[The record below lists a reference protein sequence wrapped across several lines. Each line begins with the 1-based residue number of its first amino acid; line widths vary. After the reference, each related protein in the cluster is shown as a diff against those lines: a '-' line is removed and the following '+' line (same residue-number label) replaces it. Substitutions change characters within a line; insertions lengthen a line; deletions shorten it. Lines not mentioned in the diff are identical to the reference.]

1 MTSSIFENI
10 YNQFNPPKMLGDYII
25 KKTIGKGT
33 FSKVKL
39 GIHKETKQ
47 KVAIKILEKS
57 AIVEK
62 DDLERII
69 REMRILNQINHINVI
84 KVYEIYESEDNFLII
99 MEYCEGGE
107 LFNYIVNNQKLTEEE
122 TAFFFYQIINGVE
135 YLHSKN
141 IVHRDLK
148 PENLLLSEGNILKII
163 DFGLSNFYDGNY
175 LSTPCGSPCY
185 ASPEMVSG
193 NKYNGFNID
202 VWAIGIILFA
212 MLCGYLPFE
221 DDDNDVLFQK
231 ILECKLHYP
240 SHLSPVAKDI
250 MRKILVTNPDKRIK
264 IPQIKKHKFYLMGKK
279 LYNEKNN
286 INDEDDVEDIENIN
300 DNVDTEEEEKKNNNK
315 NKKQIIVKTDYDDE
329 IDIKINIKKN
339 EKFKIKHN
347 KNEEIK
353 KNNVTANEI
362 TPLQT
367 APNINNNN
375 KSINNEI
382 EESNNNN
389 NSKNKDYFPVNTVNN
404 TEASTSNQKNKLF
417 NDYFKNDNMISKKNK
432 KIEHINITDKKYNN
446 NNNINNNNS
455 KQKRNLN
462 TKLMNYNKNIIAN
475 NTQHTSPNT
484 VQNTKDRSQFGQ
496 SNLLTEL
503 ENNNEPLFNKRG
515 FVPKFN
521 KRNNYTNMTNR
532 KFISGINNNN
542 FNFYKYTLENLDKH
556 KRSTTKP
563 NFKHQIKLNNYN
575 NGNNGKILINNAIIN
590 VNMYDVKDKKNNLE
604 IANKNF
610 PVVNMT
616 KRRKLPF
623 IKEKKPI
630 VISNRNQLKTEN
642 NYITERNTP
651 NAKIKLRINDVN
663 KIKFNYL
670 KFNKNNNLNLLTAGN
685 NNANLKNKYFK

>member
-10 YNQFNPPKMLGDYII
+10 YNQFNPPKTLGDYII

-69 REMRILNQINHINVI
+69 REMTILNQIDHINVI
-84 KVYEIYESEDNFLII
+84 KVYDIYESEDNYLII

-107 LFNYIVNNQKLTEEE
+107 LFNYIVKNQKLSEEE

-148 PENLLLSEGNILKII
+148 PENLLLCEGNILKII
-163 DFGLSNFYDGNY
+163 DFGLSNFYNGNY

-202 VWAIGIILFA
+202 IWAIGIILFA

-240 SHLSPVAKDI
+240 SHLSPLAKDI
-250 MRKILVTNPDKRIK
+250 MKKILVTNPEKRIK

-279 LYNEKNN
+279 LYNKKFN
-286 INDEDDVEDIENIN
+286 INEEVDDVEDSN
-300 DNVDTEEEEKKNNNK
+300 DFEEEKINNNK
-315 NKKQIIVKTDYDDE
+315 SHYNRLNTEYDDE

-339 EKFKIKHN
+339 DKIK
-347 KNEEIK
+347 I
-353 KNNVTANEI
+353 KNNKTHENEDHKKSINSNEI

-367 APNINNNN
+367 TPNLNDNNKENNINNNN
-375 KSINNEI
+375 LND
-382 EESNNNN
+382 ESNNNN
-389 NSKNKDYFPVNTVNN
+389 LNNKDYKPINTSNN
-404 TEASTSNQKNKLF
+404 IESTSNNQKNKLF
-417 NDYFKNDNMISKKNK
+417 NDYFKNGNMISKKNK
-432 KIEHINITDKKYNN
+432 KIEHINIIDRK
-446 NNNINNNNS
+446 INEGNGNS
-455 KQKRNLN
+455 KKKRNIN
-462 TKLMNYNKNIIAN
+462 TKLMNYNKNIISN
-475 NTQHTSPNT
+475 TTQHTSPNT
-484 VQNTKDRSQFGQ
+484 VQNIKDRSQIGS
-496 SNLLTEL
+496 SNLMTEL
-503 ENNNEPLFNKRG
+503 ENTEPTFNRRG

-521 KRNNYTNMTNR
+521 KRNNLTNMTNR
-532 KFISGINNNN
+532 KFINGINNNN

-556 KRSTTKP
+556 KRTTTKP
-563 NFKHQIKLNNYN
+563 NFKHQIKLNNYKN
-575 NGNNGKILINNAIIN
+575 NKILINNAIIN

-604 IANKNF
+604 IPNKNF
-610 PVVNMT
+610 PIVNST
-616 KRRKLPF
+616 KRGRKLPS
-623 IKEKKPI
+623 IVKEKP
-630 VISNRNQLKTEN
+630 VTISNRPPLKTEN
-642 NYITERNTP
+642 NYITDRNTP
-651 NAKIKLRINDVN
+651 NNKIKLRISDMN

-670 KFNKNNNLNLLTAGN
+670 KFNKNNNYNLYTVGN
-685 NNANLKNKYFK
+685 NNGINKNKYFK

>member
-10 YNQFNPPKMLGDYII
+10 YNQFNPPKTLGDYII

-69 REMRILNQINHINVI
+69 REMTILNQIDHINVI
-84 KVYEIYESEDNFLII
+84 KVYDIYESEDNYLII

-107 LFNYIVNNQKLTEEE
+107 LFNYIVKNQKLSEEE

-148 PENLLLSEGNILKII
+148 PENLLLCEGNILKII
-163 DFGLSNFYDGNY
+163 DFGLSNFYNGNY

-202 VWAIGIILFA
+202 IWAIGIILFA

-221 DDDNDVLFQK
+221 DDDNDILFQK

-240 SHLSPVAKDI
+240 SHLSPLAKDI
-250 MRKILVTNPDKRIK
+250 MKKILVTNPEKRIK

-279 LYNEKNN
+279 LYNKKFN
-286 INDEDDVEDIENIN
+286 INEEVDDVEDSN
-300 DNVDTEEEEKKNNNK
+300 DFEEEKINNNK
-315 NKKQIIVKTDYDDE
+315 SHYNRLNTEYDDE

-339 EKFKIKHN
+339 DKIKIKNN
-347 KNEEIK
+347 KNHENEEHK
-353 KNNVTANEI
+353 KTINSNEI

-367 APNINNNN
+367 APNLNDNNKENNINNNN
-375 KSINNEI
+375 INEDSHNNNSNNKDYKSINT
-382 EESNNNN
+382 SNNI
-389 NSKNKDYFPVNTVNN
+389 
-404 TEASTSNQKNKLF
+404 ESTSNNQKNKLF
-417 NDYFKNDNMISKKNK
+417 NDYFKNGNMISKKNK
-432 KIEHINITDKKYNN
+432 KIEHINIIDRK
-446 NNNINNNNS
+446 INEGNGNS
-455 KQKRNLN
+455 KKKRNIN
-462 TKLMNYNKNIIAN
+462 TKLMNYNKNIISN
-475 NTQHTSPNT
+475 TTQHTSPNT
-484 VQNTKDRSQFGQ
+484 VQNIKDRSQIGS
-496 SNLLTEL
+496 SNLMTEL
-503 ENNNEPLFNKRG
+503 ENTEPTFNRRG

-521 KRNNYTNMTNR
+521 KRNNLTNMTNR
-532 KFISGINNNN
+532 KFINGINNNN

-556 KRSTTKP
+556 KRTTTKP
-563 NFKHQIKLNNYN
+563 NFKHQIKLNNYKN
-575 NGNNGKILINNAIIN
+575 NKILINNAIIN

-604 IANKNF
+604 IPNKNF
-610 PVVNMT
+610 PIVNST
-616 KRRKLPF
+616 KRGRKLPS
-623 IKEKKPI
+623 IVKEKP
-630 VISNRNQLKTEN
+630 VTISNRPQLKTEN
-642 NYITERNTP
+642 NYITDRYTP
-651 NAKIKLRINDVN
+651 NNKIKLRISDMN

-670 KFNKNNNLNLLTAGN
+670 KFNKNNNYNLYTVGN
-685 NNANLKNKYFK
+685 NNGINKNKYFK

>member
-10 YNQFNPPKMLGDYII
+10 YNQFNPPKTLGDYII

-69 REMRILNQINHINVI
+69 REMTILNQIDHINVI
-84 KVYEIYESEDNFLII
+84 KVYDIYESEDNYLII

-107 LFNYIVNNQKLTEEE
+107 LFNYIVKNQKLSEEE

-148 PENLLLSEGNILKII
+148 PENLLLCEGNILKII
-163 DFGLSNFYDGNY
+163 DFGLSNFYNGNY

-202 VWAIGIILFA
+202 IWAIGIILFA

-221 DDDNDVLFQK
+221 DDDNDILFQK

-240 SHLSPVAKDI
+240 SHLSPLAKDI
-250 MRKILVTNPDKRIK
+250 MKKILVTNPEKRIK

-279 LYNEKNN
+279 LYNKKFN
-286 INDEDDVEDIENIN
+286 INEEVDDVEDSN
-300 DNVDTEEEEKKNNNK
+300 DFEEEKINNNK
-315 NKKQIIVKTDYDDE
+315 SHYNRLNTEYDDE

-339 EKFKIKHN
+339 DKIK
-347 KNEEIK
+347 IK
-353 KNNVTANEI
+353 KNKNHENEEHKKTINSNEI

-367 APNINNNN
+367 APNLNDNNNKENNINNNN
-375 KSINNEI
+375 INED
-382 EESNNNN
+382 SHNN
-389 NSKNKDYFPVNTVNN
+389 NSNNKDYKPINTSNN
-404 TEASTSNQKNKLF
+404 IESTSNNQKNKLF
-417 NDYFKNDNMISKKNK
+417 NDYFKNGNMISKKNK
-432 KIEHINITDKKYNN
+432 KIEHINIIDRKINE
-446 NNNINNNNS
+446 NNNNS
-455 KQKRNLN
+455 KKKRNIN
-462 TKLMNYNKNIIAN
+462 TKLMNYNKNIISN
-475 NTQHTSPNT
+475 TTQHTSPNT
-484 VQNTKDRSQFGQ
+484 VQNIKDRSQIGS
-496 SNLLTEL
+496 SNLMTEL
-503 ENNNEPLFNKRG
+503 ENTEPTFNRRG

-521 KRNNYTNMTNR
+521 KRNNLTNMTNR
-532 KFISGINNNN
+532 KFINGINNNN

-556 KRSTTKP
+556 KRTTTKP
-563 NFKHQIKLNNYN
+563 NFKHQIKLNNYKN
-575 NGNNGKILINNAIIN
+575 NKILINNAIIN

-604 IANKNF
+604 IPNKNF
-610 PVVNMT
+610 PIVNST
-616 KRRKLPF
+616 KRGRKLPS
-623 IKEKKPI
+623 IVKEKP
-630 VISNRNQLKTEN
+630 VTISNRPQLKTEN

-651 NAKIKLRINDVN
+651 NNKIKLRISDMN

-670 KFNKNNNLNLLTAGN
+670 KFNKNNNYNLYTVGN
-685 NNANLKNKYFK
+685 NNGINKNKYFK

>member
-10 YNQFNPPKMLGDYII
+10 YNQFNPPKTLGDYII

-69 REMRILNQINHINVI
+69 REMTILNQIDHINVI
-84 KVYEIYESEDNFLII
+84 KVYDIYESEDNYLII

-107 LFNYIVNNQKLTEEE
+107 LFNYIVKNQKLSDEE

-148 PENLLLSEGNILKII
+148 PENLLLCEGNILKII
-163 DFGLSNFYDGNY
+163 DFGLSNFYNGNY

-202 VWAIGIILFA
+202 IWAIGIILFA

-221 DDDNDVLFQK
+221 DDDNDILFQK

-240 SHLSPVAKDI
+240 SHLSPLAKDI
-250 MRKILVTNPDKRIK
+250 MKKILVTNPEKRIK

-279 LYNEKNN
+279 LYNKKFN
-286 INDEDDVEDIENIN
+286 INEEVDDVEDSN
-300 DNVDTEEEEKKNNNK
+300 DFEEEKINNNK
-315 NKKQIIVKTDYDDE
+315 SHYNRLNTEYDDE

-339 EKFKIKHN
+339 DKIKIKNN
-347 KNEEIK
+347 KNHENEEHK
-353 KNNVTANEI
+353 KTINSNEI

-367 APNINNNN
+367 APNLNDNNKENNINNNN
-375 KSINNEI
+375 LND
-382 EESNNNN
+382 ESNNNN
-389 NSKNKDYFPVNTVNN
+389 LNNKDYKPINTSNN
-404 TEASTSNQKNKLF
+404 IESTSNNQKNKLF
-417 NDYFKNDNMISKKNK
+417 NDYFKNGNMISKKNK
-432 KIEHINITDKKYNN
+432 KIEHINIIDRK
-446 NNNINNNNS
+446 INEGNGNS
-455 KQKRNLN
+455 KKKRNIN
-462 TKLMNYNKNIIAN
+462 TKLMNYNKNIISN
-475 NTQHTSPNT
+475 TTQHTSPNT
-484 VQNTKDRSQFGQ
+484 VQNIKDRSQIGS
-496 SNLLTEL
+496 SNLMTEL
-503 ENNNEPLFNKRG
+503 ENTEPTFNRRG

-521 KRNNYTNMTNR
+521 KRNNLTNMTNR
-532 KFISGINNNN
+532 KFINGINNNN

-556 KRSTTKP
+556 KRTTTKP
-563 NFKHQIKLNNYN
+563 NFKHQIKLNNYKN
-575 NGNNGKILINNAIIN
+575 NKILINNAIIN

-604 IANKNF
+604 IPNKNF
-610 PVVNMT
+610 PIVNST
-616 KRRKLPF
+616 KRGRKLPS
-623 IKEKKPI
+623 IVKEKP
-630 VISNRNQLKTEN
+630 VTISNRPQLKTEN

-651 NAKIKLRINDVN
+651 NNKIKLRISDIN

-670 KFNKNNNLNLLTAGN
+670 KFNKNNNYNLYTVGN
-685 NNANLKNKYFK
+685 NNGINKNKYFK

>member
-10 YNQFNPPKMLGDYII
+10 YNQFNPPKTLGDYII

-39 GIHKETKQ
+39 GVHKETKQ

-69 REMRILNQINHINVI
+69 REMTILNQIDHINVI
-84 KVYEIYESEDNFLII
+84 KVYDIYESEDNYLII

-107 LFNYIVNNQKLTEEE
+107 LFNYIVKNQKLSEEE
-122 TAFFFYQIINGVE
+122 TSFFFYQIINGVE

-148 PENLLLSEGNILKII
+148 PENLLLCEGNILKII
-163 DFGLSNFYDGNY
+163 DFGLSNFYNGNY

-202 VWAIGIILFA
+202 IWAIGIILFA

-221 DDDNDVLFQK
+221 DDDNDILFQK
-231 ILECKLHYP
+231 ILECKLDYP
-240 SHLSPVAKDI
+240 KHLSPLAKDI
-250 MRKILVTNPDKRIK
+250 MKKILVTNPEKRIK

-279 LYNEKNN
+279 LYNKKFN
-286 INDEDDVEDIENIN
+286 INEEVNDVEDSN
-300 DNVDTEEEEKKNNNK
+300 DFEEEKINNNK
-315 NKKQIIVKTDYDDE
+315 SHYNRLNTEYDDE

-339 EKFKIKHN
+339 DKIKIKNN
-347 KNEEIK
+347 KTHENEEHK
-353 KNNVTANEI
+353 KSINSNEI

-367 APNINNNN
+367 TPNLNDNNKENNINNNN
-375 KSINNEI
+375 LND
-382 EESNNNN
+382 ESNNNN
-389 NSKNKDYFPVNTVNN
+389 LNNKDYKPINTSNN
-404 TEASTSNQKNKLF
+404 IESTSNNQKNKLF
-417 NDYFKNDNMISKKNK
+417 NDYFKNGNMISKKNK
-432 KIEHINITDKKYNN
+432 KIEHINIIDRK
-446 NNNINNNNS
+446 INEGNGNS
-455 KQKRNLN
+455 KKKRNIN
-462 TKLMNYNKNIIAN
+462 TKLMNYNKNIISN
-475 NTQHTSPNT
+475 TTQHTSPNT
-484 VQNTKDRSQFGQ
+484 VQNIKDRSQIGS
-496 SNLLTEL
+496 SNLMTEL
-503 ENNNEPLFNKRG
+503 ENTEPTFNRRG

-521 KRNNYTNMTNR
+521 KRNNLTNMTNR
-532 KFISGINNNN
+532 KFINGINNNN

-556 KRSTTKP
+556 KRTTTKP
-563 NFKHQIKLNNYN
+563 NFKHQIKLNNYKN
-575 NGNNGKILINNAIIN
+575 NKILINNAIIN

-604 IANKNF
+604 IPNKNF
-610 PVVNMT
+610 PIVNST
-616 KRRKLPF
+616 KRGRKLPS
-623 IKEKKPI
+623 IVKEKP
-630 VISNRNQLKTEN
+630 VTISNRPQLKTEN

-651 NAKIKLRINDVN
+651 NNKIKLRISDMN

-670 KFNKNNNLNLLTAGN
+670 KFNKNNNYNLYTVGN
-685 NNANLKNKYFK
+685 NNGINKNKYFK

>member
-10 YNQFNPPKMLGDYII
+10 YNQFNPPKTLGDYII

-69 REMRILNQINHINVI
+69 REMTILNQIDHINVI
-84 KVYEIYESEDNFLII
+84 KVYDIYESEDNYLII

-107 LFNYIVNNQKLTEEE
+107 LFNYIVKNQKLSEEE

-148 PENLLLSEGNILKII
+148 PENLLLCEGNILKII
-163 DFGLSNFYDGNY
+163 DFGLSNFYNGNY

-202 VWAIGIILFA
+202 IWAIGIILFA

-240 SHLSPVAKDI
+240 SHLSPLAKDI
-250 MRKILVTNPDKRIK
+250 MKKILVTNPEKRIK

-279 LYNEKNN
+279 LYNKKFN
-286 INDEDDVEDIENIN
+286 INEEVDDVEDSN
-300 DNVDTEEEEKKNNNK
+300 DFEEEKINNNK
-315 NKKQIIVKTDYDDE
+315 SHYNRLNTEYDDE

-339 EKFKIKHN
+339 DKIKIKNN
-347 KNEEIK
+347 KTHENEEHK
-353 KNNVTANEI
+353 KSINSNEI

-367 APNINNNN
+367 APNLNDNNKENNINNNN
-375 KSINNEI
+375 LND
-382 EESNNNN
+382 ESNNNN
-389 NSKNKDYFPVNTVNN
+389 LNNKDYKPINTSNN
-404 TEASTSNQKNKLF
+404 IESTSNNQKNKLF
-417 NDYFKNDNMISKKNK
+417 NDYFKNGNMISKKNK
-432 KIEHINITDKKYNN
+432 KIEHINIIDRKINE
-446 NNNINNNNS
+446 NNNNS
-455 KQKRNLN
+455 KKKRNIN
-462 TKLMNYNKNIIAN
+462 TKLMNYNKNIISN
-475 NTQHTSPNT
+475 TTQHTSPNT
-484 VQNTKDRSQFGQ
+484 VQNIKDRSQIGS
-496 SNLLTEL
+496 SNLMTEL
-503 ENNNEPLFNKRG
+503 ENTEPTFNRRG

-521 KRNNYTNMTNR
+521 KRNNLTNMTNR
-532 KFISGINNNN
+532 KFINGINNNN

-556 KRSTTKP
+556 KRTTTKP
-563 NFKHQIKLNNYN
+563 NFKHQIKLNNYKN
-575 NGNNGKILINNAIIN
+575 NKILINNAIIN

-604 IANKNF
+604 IPNKNF
-610 PVVNMT
+610 PIVNST
-616 KRRKLPF
+616 KRGRKLPS
-623 IKEKKPI
+623 IVKEKP
-630 VISNRNQLKTEN
+630 VTISNRPQLKTEN

-651 NAKIKLRINDVN
+651 NNKIKLRISDMN

-670 KFNKNNNLNLLTAGN
+670 KFNKNNNYNLYTVGN
-685 NNANLKNKYFK
+685 NNGINKNKYFK

>member
-10 YNQFNPPKMLGDYII
+10 YNQFNPPKTLGDYII

-39 GIHKETKQ
+39 GVHKETKQ

-69 REMRILNQINHINVI
+69 REMTILNQIDHINVI
-84 KVYEIYESEDNFLII
+84 KVYDIYESEDNYLII

-107 LFNYIVNNQKLTEEE
+107 LFNYIVKNQKLSEEE
-122 TAFFFYQIINGVE
+122 TSFFFYQIINGVE

-148 PENLLLSEGNILKII
+148 PENLLLCEGNILKII
-163 DFGLSNFYDGNY
+163 DFGLSNFYNGNY

-202 VWAIGIILFA
+202 IWAIGIILFA

-221 DDDNDVLFQK
+221 DDDNDILFQK
-231 ILECKLHYP
+231 ILECKLDYP
-240 SHLSPVAKDI
+240 KHLSPLAKDI
-250 MRKILVTNPDKRIK
+250 MKKILVTNPEKRIK

-279 LYNEKNN
+279 LYNKKFN
-286 INDEDDVEDIENIN
+286 INEEVNDVEDSN
-300 DNVDTEEEEKKNNNK
+300 DFEEEKINNNK
-315 NKKQIIVKTDYDDE
+315 SHYNRLNTEYDDE

-339 EKFKIKHN
+339 DKIK
-347 KNEEIK
+347 IK
-353 KNNVTANEI
+353 KNKNHENEEHKKTINLNEI

-367 APNINNNN
+367 APNLNDNNNKENNINNNN
-375 KSINNEI
+375 INED
-382 EESNNNN
+382 SHNN
-389 NSKNKDYFPVNTVNN
+389 NSNNKDYKPINTSNN
-404 TEASTSNQKNKLF
+404 IESTSNNQKNKLF
-417 NDYFKNDNMISKKNK
+417 NDYFKNGNMISKKNK
-432 KIEHINITDKKYNN
+432 KIEHINIIDRKINE
-446 NNNINNNNS
+446 NNNNS
-455 KQKRNLN
+455 KKKRNIN
-462 TKLMNYNKNIIAN
+462 TKLMNYNKNIISN
-475 NTQHTSPNT
+475 TTQHTSPNT
-484 VQNTKDRSQFGQ
+484 VQNIKDRSQIGS
-496 SNLLTEL
+496 SNLMTEL
-503 ENNNEPLFNKRG
+503 ENTEPTFNRRG

-521 KRNNYTNMTNR
+521 KRNNLTNMTNR
-532 KFISGINNNN
+532 KFINGINNNN

-556 KRSTTKP
+556 KRTTTKP
-563 NFKHQIKLNNYN
+563 NFKHQIKLNNYKN
-575 NGNNGKILINNAIIN
+575 NKILINNAIIN

-604 IANKNF
+604 IPNKNF
-610 PVVNMT
+610 PIVNST
-616 KRRKLPF
+616 KRGRKLPS
-623 IKEKKPI
+623 IVKEKP
-630 VISNRNQLKTEN
+630 VTISNRPQLKTEN

-651 NAKIKLRINDVN
+651 NNKIKLRISDMN

-670 KFNKNNNLNLLTAGN
+670 KFNKNNNYNLYTVGN
-685 NNANLKNKYFK
+685 NNGINKNKYFK

>member
-10 YNQFNPPKMLGDYII
+10 YNQFNPPKTLGDYII

-39 GIHKETKQ
+39 GVHKETKQ

-69 REMRILNQINHINVI
+69 REMTILNQIDHINVI
-84 KVYEIYESEDNFLII
+84 KVYDIYESEDNYLII

-107 LFNYIVNNQKLTEEE
+107 LFNYIVKNQKLSEEE
-122 TAFFFYQIINGVE
+122 TSFFFYQIINGVE

-148 PENLLLSEGNILKII
+148 PENLLLCEGNILKII
-163 DFGLSNFYDGNY
+163 DFGLSNFYNGNY

-202 VWAIGIILFA
+202 IWAIGIILFA

-221 DDDNDVLFQK
+221 DDDNDILFQK
-231 ILECKLHYP
+231 ILECKLDYP
-240 SHLSPVAKDI
+240 KHLSSLAKDI
-250 MRKILVTNPDKRIK
+250 MKKILVTNPEKRIK

-279 LYNEKNN
+279 LYNKKFN
-286 INDEDDVEDIENIN
+286 INEEVNDVEDSN
-300 DNVDTEEEEKKNNNK
+300 DFEEEKINNNK
-315 NKKQIIVKTDYDDE
+315 SHYNRLNTEYDDE

-339 EKFKIKHN
+339 DKIK
-347 KNEEIK
+347 IK
-353 KNNVTANEI
+353 KNKNHENEEHKKTINSNEI

-367 APNINNNN
+367 APNLNDNNNKENNINNNN
-375 KSINNEI
+375 INED
-382 EESNNNN
+382 SHNN
-389 NSKNKDYFPVNTVNN
+389 NSNNKDYKPINTSNN
-404 TEASTSNQKNKLF
+404 IESTSNNQKNKLF
-417 NDYFKNDNMISKKNK
+417 NDYFKNGNMISKKNK
-432 KIEHINITDKKYNN
+432 KIEHINIIDRKINE
-446 NNNINNNNS
+446 NNNNS
-455 KQKRNLN
+455 KKKRNIN
-462 TKLMNYNKNIIAN
+462 TKLMNYNKNIISN
-475 NTQHTSPNT
+475 TTQHTSPNT
-484 VQNTKDRSQFGQ
+484 VQNIKDRSQIGS
-496 SNLLTEL
+496 SNLMTEL
-503 ENNNEPLFNKRG
+503 ENTEPTFNRRG

-521 KRNNYTNMTNR
+521 KRNNLTNMTNR
-532 KFISGINNNN
+532 KFINGINNNN

-556 KRSTTKP
+556 KRTTIKP
-563 NFKHQIKLNNYN
+563 NFKHQIKLNNYKN
-575 NGNNGKILINNAIIN
+575 NKILINNAIIN

-604 IANKNF
+604 IPNKNF
-610 PVVNMT
+610 PIVNST
-616 KRRKLPF
+616 KRGRKLPS
-623 IKEKKPI
+623 IVKEKP
-630 VISNRNQLKTEN
+630 VTISNRPQLKTEN

-651 NAKIKLRINDVN
+651 NNKIKLRISDMN

-670 KFNKNNNLNLLTAGN
+670 KFNKNNNYNPYTVGN
-685 NNANLKNKYFK
+685 NNGINKNKYFK

>member
-10 YNQFNPPKMLGDYII
+10 YNQFNPPKTLGDYII

-69 REMRILNQINHINVI
+69 REMTILNQIDHINVI
-84 KVYEIYESEDNFLII
+84 KVYDIYESEDNYLII

-107 LFNYIVNNQKLTEEE
+107 LFNYIVKNQKLSEEE

-148 PENLLLSEGNILKII
+148 PENLLLCEGNILKII
-163 DFGLSNFYDGNY
+163 DFGLSNFYNGNY

-202 VWAIGIILFA
+202 IWAIGIILFA

-221 DDDNDVLFQK
+221 DDDNDILFQK

-240 SHLSPVAKDI
+240 SHLSPLAKDI
-250 MRKILVTNPDKRIK
+250 MKKILVTNPEKRIK

-279 LYNEKNN
+279 LYNKKFN
-286 INDEDDVEDIENIN
+286 INEEVNDVEDSN
-300 DNVDTEEEEKKNNNK
+300 DFEEEKINNNK
-315 NKKQIIVKTDYDDE
+315 SHYNRLNTEYDDE

-339 EKFKIKHN
+339 DKIKIKNN
-347 KNEEIK
+347 KNHENEEHK
-353 KNNVTANEI
+353 KTINSNEI

-367 APNINNNN
+367 APNLNDNNNKENNINNNN
-375 KSINNEI
+375 INEDSHNNNSNNKDYKSINT
-382 EESNNNN
+382 SNNI
-389 NSKNKDYFPVNTVNN
+389 
-404 TEASTSNQKNKLF
+404 ESTSNNQKNKLF
-417 NDYFKNDNMISKKNK
+417 NDYFKNGNMISKKNK
-432 KIEHINITDKKYNN
+432 KIEHINIIDRK
-446 NNNINNNNS
+446 INEGNGNS
-455 KQKRNLN
+455 KKKRNIN
-462 TKLMNYNKNIIAN
+462 TKLMNYNKNIISN
-475 NTQHTSPNT
+475 TTQHTSPNT
-484 VQNTKDRSQFGQ
+484 VQNIKDRSQIGS
-496 SNLLTEL
+496 SNLMTEL
-503 ENNNEPLFNKRG
+503 ENTEPTFNRRG

-521 KRNNYTNMTNR
+521 KRNNLTNMTNR
-532 KFISGINNNN
+532 KFINGINNNN

-556 KRSTTKP
+556 KRTTTKP
-563 NFKHQIKLNNYN
+563 NFKHQIKLNNYKN
-575 NGNNGKILINNAIIN
+575 NKILINNAIIN

-604 IANKNF
+604 IPNKNF
-610 PVVNMT
+610 PIVNST
-616 KRRKLPF
+616 KRGRKLPS
-623 IKEKKPI
+623 IVKEKP
-630 VISNRNQLKTEN
+630 VTISNRPPLKTEN

-651 NAKIKLRINDVN
+651 NNKIKLRISDMN

-670 KFNKNNNLNLLTAGN
+670 KFNKNNNYNLYTVGN
-685 NNANLKNKYFK
+685 NNGINKNKYFK

>member
-10 YNQFNPPKMLGDYII
+10 YNQFNPPKTLGDYII

-69 REMRILNQINHINVI
+69 REMTILNQIDHINVI
-84 KVYEIYESEDNFLII
+84 KVYDIYESEDNYLII

-107 LFNYIVNNQKLTEEE
+107 LFNYIVKNQKLSEEE

-148 PENLLLSEGNILKII
+148 PENLLLCEGNILKII
-163 DFGLSNFYDGNY
+163 DFGLSNFYNGNY

-202 VWAIGIILFA
+202 IWAIGIILFA

-221 DDDNDVLFQK
+221 DDDNDILFQK

-240 SHLSPVAKDI
+240 SHLSPLAKDI
-250 MRKILVTNPDKRIK
+250 MKKILVTNPEKRIK

-279 LYNEKNN
+279 LYNKKFN
-286 INDEDDVEDIENIN
+286 INEEVDDVEDSN
-300 DNVDTEEEEKKNNNK
+300 DFEEEKINNNK
-315 NKKQIIVKTDYDDE
+315 SHYNRLNTEYDDE

-339 EKFKIKHN
+339 DKIK
-347 KNEEIK
+347 I
-353 KNNVTANEI
+353 KNNKTHENEDHKKSINSNEI

-367 APNINNNN
+367 APNLNDNNKENNINNNN
-375 KSINNEI
+375 LND
-382 EESNNNN
+382 ESNNNN
-389 NSKNKDYFPVNTVNN
+389 LNNKDYKPINTSNN
-404 TEASTSNQKNKLF
+404 IESTSNNQKNKLF
-417 NDYFKNDNMISKKNK
+417 NDYFKNGNMISKKNK
-432 KIEHINITDKKYNN
+432 KIEHINIIDRKINE
-446 NNNINNNNS
+446 NNNNS
-455 KQKRNLN
+455 KKKRNIN
-462 TKLMNYNKNIIAN
+462 TKLMNYNKNIISN
-475 NTQHTSPNT
+475 TTQHTSPNT
-484 VQNTKDRSQFGQ
+484 VQNIKDRSQIGS
-496 SNLLTEL
+496 SNLMTEL
-503 ENNNEPLFNKRG
+503 ENTEPTFNRRG

-521 KRNNYTNMTNR
+521 KRNNLTNMTNR
-532 KFISGINNNN
+532 KFINGINNNN

-556 KRSTTKP
+556 KRTTTKP
-563 NFKHQIKLNNYN
+563 NFKHQIKLNNYKN
-575 NGNNGKILINNAIIN
+575 NKILINNAIIN

-604 IANKNF
+604 IPNKNF
-610 PVVNMT
+610 PIVNST
-616 KRRKLPF
+616 KRGRKLPS
-623 IKEKKPI
+623 IVKEKP
-630 VISNRNQLKTEN
+630 VTISNRPQLKTEN

-651 NAKIKLRINDVN
+651 NNKIKLRISDMN

-670 KFNKNNNLNLLTAGN
+670 KFNKNNNYNLYTVGN
-685 NNANLKNKYFK
+685 NNGINKNKYFK

>member
-10 YNQFNPPKMLGDYII
+10 YNQFNPPKTLGDYII

-69 REMRILNQINHINVI
+69 REMTILNQIDHINVI
-84 KVYEIYESEDNFLII
+84 KVYDIYESEDNYLII

-107 LFNYIVNNQKLTEEE
+107 LFNYIVKNQKLSEEE

-148 PENLLLSEGNILKII
+148 PENLLLCEGNILKII
-163 DFGLSNFYDGNY
+163 DFGLSNFYNGNY

-202 VWAIGIILFA
+202 IWAIGIILFA

-221 DDDNDVLFQK
+221 DDDNDILFQK

-240 SHLSPVAKDI
+240 SHLSPLAKDI
-250 MRKILVTNPDKRIK
+250 MKKILVTNPEKRIK

-279 LYNEKNN
+279 LYNKKFN
-286 INDEDDVEDIENIN
+286 INEEVNDVEDSN
-300 DNVDTEEEEKKNNNK
+300 DFEEEKINNNK
-315 NKKQIIVKTDYDDE
+315 SHYNRLNTEYDDE

-339 EKFKIKHN
+339 DKIK
-347 KNEEIK
+347 IK
-353 KNNVTANEI
+353 KNKNHENEEHKKTINSNEI

-367 APNINNNN
+367 APNLNDNNNKENNINNNN
-375 KSINNEI
+375 INED
-382 EESNNNN
+382 SHNN
-389 NSKNKDYFPVNTVNN
+389 NSNNKDYKPINTSNN
-404 TEASTSNQKNKLF
+404 IESTSNNQKNKLF
-417 NDYFKNDNMISKKNK
+417 NDYFKNGNMISKKNK
-432 KIEHINITDKKYNN
+432 KIEHINIIDRK
-446 NNNINNNNS
+446 INEGNGNS
-455 KQKRNLN
+455 KKKRNIN
-462 TKLMNYNKNIIAN
+462 TKLMNYNKNIISN
-475 NTQHTSPNT
+475 TTQHTSPNT
-484 VQNTKDRSQFGQ
+484 VQNIKDRSQIGS
-496 SNLLTEL
+496 SNLMTEL
-503 ENNNEPLFNKRG
+503 ENTEPTFNRRG

-521 KRNNYTNMTNR
+521 KRNNLTNMTNR
-532 KFISGINNNN
+532 KFINGINNNN

-556 KRSTTKP
+556 KRTTTKP
-563 NFKHQIKLNNYN
+563 NFKHQIKLNNYKN
-575 NGNNGKILINNAIIN
+575 NKILINNAIIN

-604 IANKNF
+604 IPNKNF
-610 PVVNMT
+610 PIVNST
-616 KRRKLPF
+616 KRGRKLPS
-623 IKEKKPI
+623 IVKEKP
-630 VISNRNQLKTEN
+630 VTISNRPQLKTEN

-651 NAKIKLRINDVN
+651 NNKIKLRISDMN

-670 KFNKNNNLNLLTAGN
+670 KFNKNNNYNLYTVGN
-685 NNANLKNKYFK
+685 NNGINKNKYFK

>member
-10 YNQFNPPKMLGDYII
+10 YNQFNPPKTLGDYII

-39 GIHKETKQ
+39 GVHKETKQ

-69 REMRILNQINHINVI
+69 REMTILNQIDHINVI
-84 KVYEIYESEDNFLII
+84 KVYDIYESEDNYLII

-107 LFNYIVNNQKLTEEE
+107 LFNYIVKNQKLSEEE
-122 TAFFFYQIINGVE
+122 TSFFFYQIINGVE

-148 PENLLLSEGNILKII
+148 PENLLLCEGNILKII
-163 DFGLSNFYDGNY
+163 DFGLSNFYNGNY

-202 VWAIGIILFA
+202 IWAIGIILFA

-221 DDDNDVLFQK
+221 DDDNDILFQK
-231 ILECKLHYP
+231 ILECKLDYP
-240 SHLSPVAKDI
+240 KHLSPLAKDI
-250 MRKILVTNPDKRIK
+250 MKKILVTNPEKRIK

-279 LYNEKNN
+279 LYNKKFN
-286 INDEDDVEDIENIN
+286 INEEVDDVEDSN
-300 DNVDTEEEEKKNNNK
+300 DFEEEKINNNK
-315 NKKQIIVKTDYDDE
+315 SHYNRLNTEYDDE

-339 EKFKIKHN
+339 DKIK
-347 KNEEIK
+347 IK
-353 KNNVTANEI
+353 KNKNHENEEHKKTINSNEI

-367 APNINNNN
+367 APNLNDSNNKENNINNNN
-375 KSINNEI
+375 INEDSHNNNSNNKDYKSINT
-382 EESNNNN
+382 SNNI
-389 NSKNKDYFPVNTVNN
+389 
-404 TEASTSNQKNKLF
+404 ESTSNNQKNKLF
-417 NDYFKNDNMISKKNK
+417 NDYFKNGNMISKKNK
-432 KIEHINITDKKYNN
+432 KIEHINIIDRK
-446 NNNINNNNS
+446 INEGNGNS
-455 KQKRNLN
+455 KKKRNIN
-462 TKLMNYNKNIIAN
+462 TKLMNYNKNIISN
-475 NTQHTSPNT
+475 TTQHTSPNT
-484 VQNTKDRSQFGQ
+484 VQNIKDRSQIGS
-496 SNLLTEL
+496 SNLMTEL
-503 ENNNEPLFNKRG
+503 ENTEPTFNRRG

-521 KRNNYTNMTNR
+521 KRNNLTNMTNR
-532 KFISGINNNN
+532 KFINGINNNN

-556 KRSTTKP
+556 KRTTTKP
-563 NFKHQIKLNNYN
+563 NFKHQIKLNNYKN
-575 NGNNGKILINNAIIN
+575 NKILINNAIIN

-604 IANKNF
+604 IPNKNF
-610 PVVNMT
+610 PIVNST
-616 KRRKLPF
+616 KRGRKLPS
-623 IKEKKPI
+623 IVKEKP
-630 VISNRNQLKTEN
+630 VTISNRPQLKTEN

-651 NAKIKLRINDVN
+651 NNKIKLRISDMN

-670 KFNKNNNLNLLTAGN
+670 KFNKNNNYNLYTVGN
-685 NNANLKNKYFK
+685 NNGINKNKYFK

>member
-10 YNQFNPPKMLGDYII
+10 YNQFNPPKTLGDYII

-69 REMRILNQINHINVI
+69 REMTILNQIDHINVI
-84 KVYEIYESEDNFLII
+84 KVYDIYESEDNYLII

-107 LFNYIVNNQKLTEEE
+107 LFNYIVKNQKLSEEE

-148 PENLLLSEGNILKII
+148 PENLLLCEGNILKII
-163 DFGLSNFYDGNY
+163 DFGLSNFYNGNY

-202 VWAIGIILFA
+202 IWAIGIILFA

-240 SHLSPVAKDI
+240 SHLSPLAKDI
-250 MRKILVTNPDKRIK
+250 MKKILVTNPEKRIK

-279 LYNEKNN
+279 LYNKKFN
-286 INDEDDVEDIENIN
+286 INEEVNDVEDSN
-300 DNVDTEEEEKKNNNK
+300 DFEEEKINNNK
-315 NKKQIIVKTDYDDE
+315 SHYNRLNTEYDDE

-339 EKFKIKHN
+339 DKIK
-347 KNEEIK
+347 IK
-353 KNNVTANEI
+353 KNKNHENEEHKKTINSNEI

-367 APNINNNN
+367 APNLNDNNKENNINNNN
-375 KSINNEI
+375 INEDSHNNNSNNKDYKSINT
-382 EESNNNN
+382 SNNI
-389 NSKNKDYFPVNTVNN
+389 
-404 TEASTSNQKNKLF
+404 ESTSNNQKNKLF
-417 NDYFKNDNMISKKNK
+417 NDYFKNGNMISKKNK
-432 KIEHINITDKKYNN
+432 KIEHINIIDRK
-446 NNNINNNNS
+446 INEGNGNS
-455 KQKRNLN
+455 KKKRNIN
-462 TKLMNYNKNIIAN
+462 TKLMNYNKNIISN
-475 NTQHTSPNT
+475 TTQHTSPNT
-484 VQNTKDRSQFGQ
+484 VQNIKDRSQIGS
-496 SNLLTEL
+496 SNLMTEL
-503 ENNNEPLFNKRG
+503 ENTEPTFNRRG

-521 KRNNYTNMTNR
+521 KRNNLTNMTNR
-532 KFISGINNNN
+532 KFINGINNNN

-556 KRSTTKP
+556 KRTTTKP
-563 NFKHQIKLNNYN
+563 NFKHQIKLNNYKN
-575 NGNNGKILINNAIIN
+575 NKILINNAIIN

-604 IANKNF
+604 IPNKNF
-610 PVVNMT
+610 PIVNST
-616 KRRKLPF
+616 KRGRKLPS
-623 IKEKKPI
+623 IVKEKP
-630 VISNRNQLKTEN
+630 VTISNRPQLKTEN

-651 NAKIKLRINDVN
+651 NNKIKLRISDMN

-670 KFNKNNNLNLLTAGN
+670 KFNKNNNYNLYTVGN
-685 NNANLKNKYFK
+685 NNGINKNKYFK

>member
-10 YNQFNPPKMLGDYII
+10 YNQFNPPKTLGDYII

-69 REMRILNQINHINVI
+69 REMTILNQIDHINVI
-84 KVYEIYESEDNFLII
+84 KVYDIYESEDNYLII

-107 LFNYIVNNQKLTEEE
+107 LFNYIVKNQKLSEEE

-148 PENLLLSEGNILKII
+148 PENLLLCEGNILKII
-163 DFGLSNFYDGNY
+163 DFGLSNFYNGNY

-202 VWAIGIILFA
+202 IWAIGIILFA

-221 DDDNDVLFQK
+221 DDDNDILFQK

-240 SHLSPVAKDI
+240 SHLSPLAKDI
-250 MRKILVTNPDKRIK
+250 MKKILVTNPEKRIK

-279 LYNEKNN
+279 LYNKKFN
-286 INDEDDVEDIENIN
+286 INEEVNDVEDSN
-300 DNVDTEEEEKKNNNK
+300 DFEEEKINNNK
-315 NKKQIIVKTDYDDE
+315 SHYNRLNTEYDDE

-339 EKFKIKHN
+339 DKIKIKNN
-347 KNEEIK
+347 KTHENEEHK
-353 KNNVTANEI
+353 KTINSNEI

-367 APNINNNN
+367 APNLNDNNKENNINNNN
-375 KSINNEI
+375 INEDSHNNNSNNKDYKSINT
-382 EESNNNN
+382 SNNI
-389 NSKNKDYFPVNTVNN
+389 
-404 TEASTSNQKNKLF
+404 ESTSNNQKNKLF
-417 NDYFKNDNMISKKNK
+417 NDYFKNGNMISKKNK
-432 KIEHINITDKKYNN
+432 KIEHINIIDRK
-446 NNNINNNNS
+446 INEGNGNS
-455 KQKRNLN
+455 KKKRNIN
-462 TKLMNYNKNIIAN
+462 TKLMNYNKNIISN
-475 NTQHTSPNT
+475 TTQHTSPNT
-484 VQNTKDRSQFGQ
+484 VQNIKDRSQIGS
-496 SNLLTEL
+496 SNLMTEL
-503 ENNNEPLFNKRG
+503 ENTEPTFNRRG

-521 KRNNYTNMTNR
+521 KRNNLTNMTNR
-532 KFISGINNNN
+532 KFINGINNNN

-556 KRSTTKP
+556 KRTTTKP
-563 NFKHQIKLNNYN
+563 NFKHQIKLNNYKN
-575 NGNNGKILINNAIIN
+575 NKILINNAIIN

-604 IANKNF
+604 IPNKNF
-610 PVVNMT
+610 PIVNST
-616 KRRKLPF
+616 KRGRKLPS
-623 IKEKKPI
+623 IVKEKP
-630 VISNRNQLKTEN
+630 VTISNRPQLKTEN

-651 NAKIKLRINDVN
+651 NNKIKLRISDIN

-670 KFNKNNNLNLLTAGN
+670 KFNKNNNYNLYTVGN
-685 NNANLKNKYFK
+685 NNGINKNKYFK

>member
-10 YNQFNPPKMLGDYII
+10 YNQFNPPKTLGDYII

-69 REMRILNQINHINVI
+69 REMTILNQIDHINVI
-84 KVYEIYESEDNFLII
+84 KVYDIYESEDNYLII

-107 LFNYIVNNQKLTEEE
+107 LFNYIVKNQKLSEEE

-148 PENLLLSEGNILKII
+148 PENLLLCEGNILKII
-163 DFGLSNFYDGNY
+163 DFGLSNFYNGNY

-202 VWAIGIILFA
+202 IWAIGIILFA

-221 DDDNDVLFQK
+221 DDDNDILFQK

-240 SHLSPVAKDI
+240 SHLSPLAKDI
-250 MRKILVTNPDKRIK
+250 MKKILVTNPEKRIK

-279 LYNEKNN
+279 LYNKKFN
-286 INDEDDVEDIENIN
+286 INEEVNDVEDSN
-300 DNVDTEEEEKKNNNK
+300 DFEEEKINNNK
-315 NKKQIIVKTDYDDE
+315 SHYNRLNTEYDDE

-339 EKFKIKHN
+339 DKIK
-347 KNEEIK
+347 IK
-353 KNNVTANEI
+353 KNKNHENEEHKKTINSNEI

-367 APNINNNN
+367 APNLNDNNKENNINNNN
-375 KSINNEI
+375 INEDSHNNNSNNKDYKSINT
-382 EESNNNN
+382 SNNI
-389 NSKNKDYFPVNTVNN
+389 
-404 TEASTSNQKNKLF
+404 ESTSNNQKNKLF
-417 NDYFKNDNMISKKNK
+417 NDYFKNGNMISKKNK
-432 KIEHINITDKKYNN
+432 KIEHINIIDRK
-446 NNNINNNNS
+446 INEGNGNS
-455 KQKRNLN
+455 KKKRNIN
-462 TKLMNYNKNIIAN
+462 TKLMNYNKNIISN
-475 NTQHTSPNT
+475 TTQHTSPNT
-484 VQNTKDRSQFGQ
+484 VQNIKDRSQIGS
-496 SNLLTEL
+496 SNLMTEL
-503 ENNNEPLFNKRG
+503 ENTEPTFNRRG

-521 KRNNYTNMTNR
+521 KRNNLTNMTNR
-532 KFISGINNNN
+532 KFINGINNNN

-556 KRSTTKP
+556 KRTTTKP
-563 NFKHQIKLNNYN
+563 NFKHQIKLNNYKN
-575 NGNNGKILINNAIIN
+575 NKILINNAIIN
-590 VNMYDVKDKKNNLE
+590 VNMYNVKDKKNNLE
-604 IANKNF
+604 IPNKNF
-610 PVVNMT
+610 PIVNST
-616 KRRKLPF
+616 KRGRKLPS
-623 IKEKKPI
+623 IVKEKP
-630 VISNRNQLKTEN
+630 VTISNRPQLKTEN

-651 NAKIKLRINDVN
+651 NNKIKLRISDMN

-670 KFNKNNNLNLLTAGN
+670 KFNKNNNYNLYTVGN
-685 NNANLKNKYFK
+685 NNGINKNKYFK

>member
-10 YNQFNPPKMLGDYII
+10 YNQFNPPKTLGDYII

-69 REMRILNQINHINVI
+69 REMTILNQIDHINVI
-84 KVYEIYESEDNFLII
+84 KVYDIYESEDNYLII

-107 LFNYIVNNQKLTEEE
+107 LFNYIVKNQKLSEEE

-148 PENLLLSEGNILKII
+148 PENLLLCEGNILKII
-163 DFGLSNFYDGNY
+163 DFGLSNFYNGNY

-202 VWAIGIILFA
+202 IWAIGIILFA

-221 DDDNDVLFQK
+221 DDDNDILFQK

-240 SHLSPVAKDI
+240 SHLSPLAKDI
-250 MRKILVTNPDKRIK
+250 MKKILVTNPEKRIK

-279 LYNEKNN
+279 LYNKKFN
-286 INDEDDVEDIENIN
+286 INEEVNDVEDSN
-300 DNVDTEEEEKKNNNK
+300 DFEEEKINNNK
-315 NKKQIIVKTDYDDE
+315 SHYNRLNTEYDDE

-339 EKFKIKHN
+339 DKIKIKNN
-347 KNEEIK
+347 KNHENEEHK
-353 KNNVTANEI
+353 KTINSNEI

-367 APNINNNN
+367 APNLNDNNNKENNINNNN
-375 KSINNEI
+375 INED
-382 EESNNNN
+382 SHNN
-389 NSKNKDYFPVNTVNN
+389 NSNNKDYKPINTSNN
-404 TEASTSNQKNKLF
+404 IESTSNNQKNKLF
-417 NDYFKNDNMISKKNK
+417 NDYFKNGNMISKKNK
-432 KIEHINITDKKYNN
+432 KIEHINIIDRK
-446 NNNINNNNS
+446 INEGNGNS
-455 KQKRNLN
+455 KKKRNIN
-462 TKLMNYNKNIIAN
+462 TKLMNYNKNIISN
-475 NTQHTSPNT
+475 TTQHTSPNT
-484 VQNTKDRSQFGQ
+484 VQNIKDRSQIGS
-496 SNLLTEL
+496 SNLMTEL
-503 ENNNEPLFNKRG
+503 ENTEPTFNRRG

-521 KRNNYTNMTNR
+521 KRNNLTNMTNR
-532 KFISGINNNN
+532 KFINGINNNN

-556 KRSTTKP
+556 KRTTTKP
-563 NFKHQIKLNNYN
+563 NFKHQIKLNNYKN
-575 NGNNGKILINNAIIN
+575 NKILINNAIIN

-604 IANKNF
+604 IPNKNF
-610 PVVNMT
+610 PIVNST
-616 KRRKLPF
+616 KRGRKLPS
-623 IKEKKPI
+623 IVKEKP
-630 VISNRNQLKTEN
+630 VTISNRPQLKTEN

-651 NAKIKLRINDVN
+651 NNKIKLRISDMN

-670 KFNKNNNLNLLTAGN
+670 KFNKNNNYNLYTVGN
-685 NNANLKNKYFK
+685 NNGINKNKYFK

>member
-10 YNQFNPPKMLGDYII
+10 YNQFNPPKTLGDYII

-69 REMRILNQINHINVI
+69 REMTILNQIDHINVI
-84 KVYEIYESEDNFLII
+84 KVYDIYESEDNYLII

-107 LFNYIVNNQKLTEEE
+107 LFNYIVKNQKLSEEE

-148 PENLLLSEGNILKII
+148 PENLLLCEGNILKII
-163 DFGLSNFYDGNY
+163 DFGLSNFYNGNY

-202 VWAIGIILFA
+202 IWAIGIILFA

-221 DDDNDVLFQK
+221 DDDNDILFQK

-240 SHLSPVAKDI
+240 SHLSPLAKDI
-250 MRKILVTNPDKRIK
+250 MKKILVTNPEKRIK

-279 LYNEKNN
+279 LYNKKFN
-286 INDEDDVEDIENIN
+286 INEEVNDVEDSN
-300 DNVDTEEEEKKNNNK
+300 DFEEEKINNNK
-315 NKKQIIVKTDYDDE
+315 SHYNRLNTEYDDE

-339 EKFKIKHN
+339 DKIK
-347 KNEEIK
+347 I
-353 KNNVTANEI
+353 KNNKTHENEDHKKSINSNEI

-367 APNINNNN
+367 APNLNDNNKENNINNNN
-375 KSINNEI
+375 LND
-382 EESNNNN
+382 ESNNNN
-389 NSKNKDYFPVNTVNN
+389 LNNKDYKPINTSNN
-404 TEASTSNQKNKLF
+404 IESTSNNQKNKLF
-417 NDYFKNDNMISKKNK
+417 NDYFKNGNMISKKNK
-432 KIEHINITDKKYNN
+432 KIEHINIIDRKINE
-446 NNNINNNNS
+446 NNNNS
-455 KQKRNLN
+455 KKKRNIN
-462 TKLMNYNKNIIAN
+462 TKLMNYNKNIISN
-475 NTQHTSPNT
+475 TTQHTSPNT
-484 VQNTKDRSQFGQ
+484 VQNIKDRSQIGS
-496 SNLLTEL
+496 SNLMTEL
-503 ENNNEPLFNKRG
+503 ENTEPTFNRRG

-521 KRNNYTNMTNR
+521 KRNNLTNMTNR
-532 KFISGINNNN
+532 KFINGINNNN

-556 KRSTTKP
+556 KRTTTKP
-563 NFKHQIKLNNYN
+563 NFKHQIKLNNYKN
-575 NGNNGKILINNAIIN
+575 NKILINNAIIN
-590 VNMYDVKDKKNNLE
+590 VNMYNVKDKKNNLE
-604 IANKNF
+604 IPNKNF
-610 PVVNMT
+610 PIVNST
-616 KRRKLPF
+616 KRGRKLPS
-623 IKEKKPI
+623 IVKEKP
-630 VISNRNQLKTEN
+630 VTISNRPQLKTEN

-651 NAKIKLRINDVN
+651 NNKIKLRISDMN

-670 KFNKNNNLNLLTAGN
+670 KFNKNNNYNLYTVGN
-685 NNANLKNKYFK
+685 NNGINKNKYFK

>member
-10 YNQFNPPKMLGDYII
+10 YNQFNPPKTLGDYII

-69 REMRILNQINHINVI
+69 REMTILNQIDHINVI
-84 KVYEIYESEDNFLII
+84 KVYDIYESEDNYLII

-107 LFNYIVNNQKLTEEE
+107 LFNYIVKNQKLSEEE
-122 TAFFFYQIINGVE
+122 TSFFFYQIINGVE

-148 PENLLLSEGNILKII
+148 PENLLLCEGNILKII
-163 DFGLSNFYDGNY
+163 DFGLSNFYNGNY

-202 VWAIGIILFA
+202 IWAIGIILFA

-221 DDDNDVLFQK
+221 DDDNDILFQK

-240 SHLSPVAKDI
+240 SHLSPLAKDI
-250 MRKILVTNPDKRIK
+250 MKKILVTNPEKRIK

-279 LYNEKNN
+279 LYNKKFN
-286 INDEDDVEDIENIN
+286 INEEVNDVEDSN
-300 DNVDTEEEEKKNNNK
+300 DFEEEKINNNK
-315 NKKQIIVKTDYDDE
+315 SHYNRLNTEYDDE

-339 EKFKIKHN
+339 DKIK
-347 KNEEIK
+347 IK
-353 KNNVTANEI
+353 KNKNHENEEHKKTINSNEI

-367 APNINNNN
+367 APNLNDNNNKENNINNNN
-375 KSINNEI
+375 INED
-382 EESNNNN
+382 SHNN
-389 NSKNKDYFPVNTVNN
+389 NSNNKDYKPINTSNN
-404 TEASTSNQKNKLF
+404 IESTSNNQKNKLF
-417 NDYFKNDNMISKKNK
+417 NDYFKNGNMISKKNK
-432 KIEHINITDKKYNN
+432 KIEHINIIDRKINE
-446 NNNINNNNS
+446 NNNNS
-455 KQKRNLN
+455 KKKRNIN
-462 TKLMNYNKNIIAN
+462 TKLMNYNKNIISN
-475 NTQHTSPNT
+475 TTQHTSPNT
-484 VQNTKDRSQFGQ
+484 VQNIKDRSQIGS
-496 SNLLTEL
+496 SNLMTEL
-503 ENNNEPLFNKRG
+503 ENTEPTFNRRG

-521 KRNNYTNMTNR
+521 KRNNLTNMTNR
-532 KFISGINNNN
+532 KFINGINNNN

-556 KRSTTKP
+556 KRTTTKP
-563 NFKHQIKLNNYN
+563 NFKHQIKLNNYKN
-575 NGNNGKILINNAIIN
+575 NKILINNAIIN

-604 IANKNF
+604 IPNKNF
-610 PVVNMT
+610 PIVNST
-616 KRRKLPF
+616 KRGRKLPS
-623 IKEKKPI
+623 IVKEKP
-630 VISNRNQLKTEN
+630 VTISNRPQLKTEN

-651 NAKIKLRINDVN
+651 NNKIKLRISDMN

-670 KFNKNNNLNLLTAGN
+670 KFNKNNNYNLYTVGN
-685 NNANLKNKYFK
+685 NNGINKNKYFK

>member
-10 YNQFNPPKMLGDYII
+10 YNQFNPPKTLGDYII

-69 REMRILNQINHINVI
+69 REMTILNQIDHINVI
-84 KVYEIYESEDNFLII
+84 KVYDIYESEDNYLII

-107 LFNYIVNNQKLTEEE
+107 LFNYIVKNQKLSEEE

-148 PENLLLSEGNILKII
+148 PENLLLCEGNILKII
-163 DFGLSNFYDGNY
+163 DFGLSNFYNGNY

-202 VWAIGIILFA
+202 IWAIGIILFA

-221 DDDNDVLFQK
+221 DDDNDILFQK

-240 SHLSPVAKDI
+240 SHLSPLAKDI
-250 MRKILVTNPDKRIK
+250 MKKILVTNPEKRIK

-279 LYNEKNN
+279 LYNKKFN
-286 INDEDDVEDIENIN
+286 INEEVDDVEDSN
-300 DNVDTEEEEKKNNNK
+300 DFEEEKINNNK
-315 NKKQIIVKTDYDDE
+315 SHYNRLNTEYDDE

-339 EKFKIKHN
+339 DKIKIKNN
-347 KNEEIK
+347 KNHENEEHK
-353 KNNVTANEI
+353 KTINSNEI

-367 APNINNNN
+367 APNLNDNNKENNINNNN
-375 KSINNEI
+375 INEDSHNNNSNNKDYKSINT
-382 EESNNNN
+382 SNNI
-389 NSKNKDYFPVNTVNN
+389 
-404 TEASTSNQKNKLF
+404 ESTSNNQKNKLF
-417 NDYFKNDNMISKKNK
+417 NDYFKNGNMISKKNK
-432 KIEHINITDKKYNN
+432 KIEHINIIDRK
-446 NNNINNNNS
+446 INEGNGNS
-455 KQKRNLN
+455 KKKRNIN
-462 TKLMNYNKNIIAN
+462 TKLMNYNKNIISN
-475 NTQHTSPNT
+475 TTQHTSPNT
-484 VQNTKDRSQFGQ
+484 VQNIKDRSQIGS
-496 SNLLTEL
+496 SNLMTEL
-503 ENNNEPLFNKRG
+503 ENTEPTFNRRG

-521 KRNNYTNMTNR
+521 KRNNLTNMTNR
-532 KFISGINNNN
+532 KFINGINNNN

-556 KRSTTKP
+556 KRTTTKP
-563 NFKHQIKLNNYN
+563 NFKHQIKLNNYKN
-575 NGNNGKILINNAIIN
+575 NKILINNAIIN

-604 IANKNF
+604 IPNKNF
-610 PVVNMT
+610 PIVNST
-616 KRRKLPF
+616 KRGRKLPS
-623 IKEKKPI
+623 IVKEKP
-630 VISNRNQLKTEN
+630 VTISNRPQLKTEN

-651 NAKIKLRINDVN
+651 NNKIKLRISDIN

-670 KFNKNNNLNLLTAGN
+670 KFNKNNNYNLYTVGN
-685 NNANLKNKYFK
+685 NNGINKNKYFK

>member
-10 YNQFNPPKMLGDYII
+10 YNQFNPPKTLGDYII

-69 REMRILNQINHINVI
+69 REMTILNQIDHINVI
-84 KVYEIYESEDNFLII
+84 KVYDIYESEDNYLII

-107 LFNYIVNNQKLTEEE
+107 LFNYIVKNQKLSEEE

-148 PENLLLSEGNILKII
+148 PENLLLCEGNILKII
-163 DFGLSNFYDGNY
+163 DFGLSNFYNGNY

-202 VWAIGIILFA
+202 IWAIGIILFA

-221 DDDNDVLFQK
+221 DDDNDILFQK

-240 SHLSPVAKDI
+240 SHLSPLAKDI
-250 MRKILVTNPDKRIK
+250 MKKILVTNPEKRIK

-279 LYNEKNN
+279 LYNKKFN
-286 INDEDDVEDIENIN
+286 INEEVDDVEDSN
-300 DNVDTEEEEKKNNNK
+300 DFEEEKINNNK
-315 NKKQIIVKTDYDDE
+315 SHYNRLNTEYDDE

-339 EKFKIKHN
+339 DKIK
-347 KNEEIK
+347 I
-353 KNNVTANEI
+353 KNNKTHENEDHKKSINSNEI

-367 APNINNNN
+367 TPNLNDNNKENNINNNN
-375 KSINNEI
+375 LND
-382 EESNNNN
+382 ESNNNN
-389 NSKNKDYFPVNTVNN
+389 LNNKDYKPINTSNN
-404 TEASTSNQKNKLF
+404 IESTSNNQKNKLF
-417 NDYFKNDNMISKKNK
+417 NDYFKNGNMISKKNK
-432 KIEHINITDKKYNN
+432 KIEHINIIDRK
-446 NNNINNNNS
+446 INEGNGNS
-455 KQKRNLN
+455 KKKRNIN
-462 TKLMNYNKNIIAN
+462 TKLMNYNKNIISN
-475 NTQHTSPNT
+475 TTQHTSPNT
-484 VQNTKDRSQFGQ
+484 VQNIKDRSQIGS
-496 SNLLTEL
+496 SNLMTEL
-503 ENNNEPLFNKRG
+503 ENTEPTFNRRG

-521 KRNNYTNMTNR
+521 KRNNLTNMTNR
-532 KFISGINNNN
+532 KFINGINNNN

-556 KRSTTKP
+556 KRTTTKP
-563 NFKHQIKLNNYN
+563 NFKHQIKLNNYKN
-575 NGNNGKILINNAIIN
+575 NKILINNAIIN
-590 VNMYDVKDKKNNLE
+590 VNMYNVKDKKNNLE
-604 IANKNF
+604 IPNKNF
-610 PVVNMT
+610 PIVNST
-616 KRRKLPF
+616 KRGRKLPS
-623 IKEKKPI
+623 IVKEKP
-630 VISNRNQLKTEN
+630 VTISNRPQLKTEN

-651 NAKIKLRINDVN
+651 NNKIKLRISDMN

-670 KFNKNNNLNLLTAGN
+670 KFNKNNNYNLYTVGN
-685 NNANLKNKYFK
+685 NNGINKNKYFK

>member
-10 YNQFNPPKMLGDYII
+10 YNQFNPPKTLGDYII

-69 REMRILNQINHINVI
+69 REMTILNQIDHINVI
-84 KVYEIYESEDNFLII
+84 KVYDIYESEDNYLII

-107 LFNYIVNNQKLTEEE
+107 LFNYIVKNQKLSEEE

-148 PENLLLSEGNILKII
+148 PENLLLCEGNILKII
-163 DFGLSNFYDGNY
+163 DFGLSNFYNGNY

-202 VWAIGIILFA
+202 IWAIGIILFA

-240 SHLSPVAKDI
+240 SHLSPLAKDI
-250 MRKILVTNPDKRIK
+250 MKKILVTNPEKRIK

-279 LYNEKNN
+279 LYNKKFN
-286 INDEDDVEDIENIN
+286 INEEVDDVEDSN
-300 DNVDTEEEEKKNNNK
+300 DFEEEKINNNK
-315 NKKQIIVKTDYDDE
+315 SHYNRLNTEYDDE

-339 EKFKIKHN
+339 DKIKIKNN
-347 KNEEIK
+347 KTHENEEHK
-353 KNNVTANEI
+353 KSINSNEI

-367 APNINNNN
+367 APNLNDNNKENNINNNN
-375 KSINNEI
+375 LND
-382 EESNNNN
+382 ESNNNN
-389 NSKNKDYFPVNTVNN
+389 LNNKDYKPINTSNN
-404 TEASTSNQKNKLF
+404 IESTSNNQKNKLF
-417 NDYFKNDNMISKKNK
+417 NDYFKNGNMISKKNK
-432 KIEHINITDKKYNN
+432 KIEHINIIDRK
-446 NNNINNNNS
+446 INEGNGNS
-455 KQKRNLN
+455 KKKRNIN
-462 TKLMNYNKNIIAN
+462 TKLMNYNKNIISN
-475 NTQHTSPNT
+475 TTQHTSPNT
-484 VQNTKDRSQFGQ
+484 VQNIKDRSQIGS
-496 SNLLTEL
+496 SNLMTEL
-503 ENNNEPLFNKRG
+503 ENTEPTFNRRG

-521 KRNNYTNMTNR
+521 KRNNLTNMTNR
-532 KFISGINNNN
+532 KFINGINNNN

-556 KRSTTKP
+556 KRTTTKP
-563 NFKHQIKLNNYN
+563 NFKHQIKLNNYKN
-575 NGNNGKILINNAIIN
+575 NKILINNAIIN

-604 IANKNF
+604 IPNKNF
-610 PVVNMT
+610 PIVNST
-616 KRRKLPF
+616 KRGRKLPS
-623 IKEKKPI
+623 IVKEKP
-630 VISNRNQLKTEN
+630 VTISNRPQLKTEN

-651 NAKIKLRINDVN
+651 NNKIKLRISDIN

-670 KFNKNNNLNLLTAGN
+670 KFNKNNNYNLYTVGN
-685 NNANLKNKYFK
+685 NNGINKNKYFK

>member
-10 YNQFNPPKMLGDYII
+10 YNQFNPPKTLGDYII

-69 REMRILNQINHINVI
+69 REMTILNQIDHINVI
-84 KVYEIYESEDNFLII
+84 KVYDIYESEDNYLII

-107 LFNYIVNNQKLTEEE
+107 LFNYIVKNQKLSEEE

-148 PENLLLSEGNILKII
+148 PENLLLCEGNILKII
-163 DFGLSNFYDGNY
+163 DFGLSNFYNGNY

-202 VWAIGIILFA
+202 IWAIGIILFA

-240 SHLSPVAKDI
+240 SHLSPLAKDI
-250 MRKILVTNPDKRIK
+250 MKKILVTNPEKRIK

-279 LYNEKNN
+279 LYNKKFN
-286 INDEDDVEDIENIN
+286 INEEVDDVEDSN
-300 DNVDTEEEEKKNNNK
+300 DFEEEKINNNK
-315 NKKQIIVKTDYDDE
+315 SHYNRLNTEYDDE

-339 EKFKIKHN
+339 DKIKIKNN
-347 KNEEIK
+347 KTHENEEHK
-353 KNNVTANEI
+353 KSINSNEI

-367 APNINNNN
+367 APNLNDNNKENNINNNN
-375 KSINNEI
+375 LND
-382 EESNNNN
+382 ESNNNN
-389 NSKNKDYFPVNTVNN
+389 LNNKDYKPINTSNN
-404 TEASTSNQKNKLF
+404 IESTSNNQKNKLF
-417 NDYFKNDNMISKKNK
+417 NDYFKNGNMISKKNK
-432 KIEHINITDKKYNN
+432 KIEHINIIDRKINE
-446 NNNINNNNS
+446 NNNNS
-455 KQKRNLN
+455 KKKRNIN
-462 TKLMNYNKNIIAN
+462 TKLMNYNKNIISN
-475 NTQHTSPNT
+475 TTQHTSPNT
-484 VQNTKDRSQFGQ
+484 VQNIKDRSQIGS
-496 SNLLTEL
+496 SNLMTEL
-503 ENNNEPLFNKRG
+503 ENTEPTFNRRG

-521 KRNNYTNMTNR
+521 KRNNLTNMTNR
-532 KFISGINNNN
+532 KFINGINNNN

-556 KRSTTKP
+556 KRTTTKP
-563 NFKHQIKLNNYN
+563 NFKHQIKLNNYKN
-575 NGNNGKILINNAIIN
+575 NKILINNAIIN

-604 IANKNF
+604 IPNKNF
-610 PVVNMT
+610 PIVNST
-616 KRRKLPF
+616 KRGRKLPS
-623 IKEKKPI
+623 IVKEKP
-630 VISNRNQLKTEN
+630 VTISNRPQLKTEN

-651 NAKIKLRINDVN
+651 NNKIKLRISDIN

-670 KFNKNNNLNLLTAGN
+670 KFNKNNNYNLYTVGN
-685 NNANLKNKYFK
+685 NNGINKNKYFK

>member
-10 YNQFNPPKMLGDYII
+10 YNQFNPPKTLGDYII

-69 REMRILNQINHINVI
+69 REMTILNQIDHINVI
-84 KVYEIYESEDNFLII
+84 KVYDIYESEDNYLII

-107 LFNYIVNNQKLTEEE
+107 LFNYIVKNQKLSEEE

-148 PENLLLSEGNILKII
+148 PENLLLCEGNILKII
-163 DFGLSNFYDGNY
+163 DFGLSNFYNGNY

-202 VWAIGIILFA
+202 IWAIGIILFA

-221 DDDNDVLFQK
+221 DDDNDILFQK

-240 SHLSPVAKDI
+240 SHLSPLAKDI
-250 MRKILVTNPDKRIK
+250 MKKILVTNPEKRIK

-279 LYNEKNN
+279 LYNKKFN
-286 INDEDDVEDIENIN
+286 INEEVNDVEDSN
-300 DNVDTEEEEKKNNNK
+300 DFEEEKINNNK
-315 NKKQIIVKTDYDDE
+315 SHYNRLNTEYDDE

-339 EKFKIKHN
+339 DKIKIKNN
-347 KNEEIK
+347 KNHENEEHK
-353 KNNVTANEI
+353 KTINSNEI

-367 APNINNNN
+367 APNLNDNNKENNINNNN
-375 KSINNEI
+375 INEDSHNNNSNNKDYKSINT
-382 EESNNNN
+382 SNNI
-389 NSKNKDYFPVNTVNN
+389 
-404 TEASTSNQKNKLF
+404 ESTSNNQKNKLF
-417 NDYFKNDNMISKKNK
+417 NDYFKNGNMISKKNK
-432 KIEHINITDKKYNN
+432 KIEHINIIDRK
-446 NNNINNNNS
+446 INEGNGNS
-455 KQKRNLN
+455 KKKRNIN
-462 TKLMNYNKNIIAN
+462 TKLMNYNKNIISN
-475 NTQHTSPNT
+475 TTQHTSPNT
-484 VQNTKDRSQFGQ
+484 VQNIKDRSQIGS
-496 SNLLTEL
+496 SNLMTEL
-503 ENNNEPLFNKRG
+503 ENTEPTFNRRG

-521 KRNNYTNMTNR
+521 KRNNLTNMTNR
-532 KFISGINNNN
+532 KFINGINNNN

-556 KRSTTKP
+556 KRTTTKP
-563 NFKHQIKLNNYN
+563 NFKHQIKLNNYKN
-575 NGNNGKILINNAIIN
+575 NKILINNAIIN
-590 VNMYDVKDKKNNLE
+590 VNMYNVKDKKNNLE
-604 IANKNF
+604 IPNKNF
-610 PVVNMT
+610 PIVNST
-616 KRRKLPF
+616 KRGRKLPS
-623 IKEKKPI
+623 IVKEKP
-630 VISNRNQLKTEN
+630 VTISNRPQLKTEN

-651 NAKIKLRINDVN
+651 NNKIKLRISDMN

-670 KFNKNNNLNLLTAGN
+670 KFNKNNNYNLYTVGN
-685 NNANLKNKYFK
+685 NNGINKNKYFK

>member
-10 YNQFNPPKMLGDYII
+10 YNQFNPPKTLGDYII

-39 GIHKETKQ
+39 GVHKETKQ

-69 REMRILNQINHINVI
+69 REMTILNQIDHINVI
-84 KVYEIYESEDNFLII
+84 KVYDIYESEDNYLII

-107 LFNYIVNNQKLTEEE
+107 LFNYIVKNQKLSEEE
-122 TAFFFYQIINGVE
+122 TSFFFYQIINGVE

-148 PENLLLSEGNILKII
+148 PENLLLCEGNILKII
-163 DFGLSNFYDGNY
+163 DFGLSNFYNGNY

-202 VWAIGIILFA
+202 IWAIGIILFA

-231 ILECKLHYP
+231 ILECKLDYP
-240 SHLSPVAKDI
+240 KHLSPLAKDI
-250 MRKILVTNPDKRIK
+250 MKKILVTNPEKRIK

-279 LYNEKNN
+279 LYNKKFN
-286 INDEDDVEDIENIN
+286 INEEVDDVEDSN
-300 DNVDTEEEEKKNNNK
+300 DFEEEKINNNK
-315 NKKQIIVKTDYDDE
+315 SHYNRLNTEYDDE

-339 EKFKIKHN
+339 KNHE
-347 KNEEIK
+347 NEEHK
-353 KNNVTANEI
+353 KTINSNEI

-367 APNINNNN
+367 APNLNDNNNKENNINNNN
-375 KSINNEI
+375 INEDSHNNNSNNKDYKSINT
-382 EESNNNN
+382 SNNI
-389 NSKNKDYFPVNTVNN
+389 
-404 TEASTSNQKNKLF
+404 ESTTNNQKNKLF
-417 NDYFKNDNMISKKNK
+417 NDYFKNGNMISKKNK
-432 KIEHINITDKKYNN
+432 KIEHINIIDRK
-446 NNNINNNNS
+446 INEGNGNS
-455 KQKRNLN
+455 KKKRNIN
-462 TKLMNYNKNIIAN
+462 TKLMNYNKNIISN
-475 NTQHTSPNT
+475 TTQHTSPNT
-484 VQNTKDRSQFGQ
+484 VQNIKDRSQIGS
-496 SNLLTEL
+496 SNLMTEL
-503 ENNNEPLFNKRG
+503 ENTEPTFNRRG

-521 KRNNYTNMTNR
+521 KRNNLTNMTNR
-532 KFISGINNNN
+532 KFINGINNNN

-556 KRSTTKP
+556 KRTTTKP
-563 NFKHQIKLNNYN
+563 NFKHQIKLNNYKN
-575 NGNNGKILINNAIIN
+575 NKILINNAIIN

-604 IANKNF
+604 IPNKNF
-610 PVVNMT
+610 PIVNST
-616 KRRKLPF
+616 KRGRKLPS
-623 IKEKKPI
+623 IVKEKP
-630 VISNRNQLKTEN
+630 VTISNRPQLKTEN

-651 NAKIKLRINDVN
+651 NNKIKLRISDMN

-670 KFNKNNNLNLLTAGN
+670 KFNKNNNYNLYTVGN
-685 NNANLKNKYFK
+685 NNGINKNKYFK

>member
-10 YNQFNPPKMLGDYII
+10 YNQFNPPKTLGDYII

-39 GIHKETKQ
+39 GVHKETKQ

-69 REMRILNQINHINVI
+69 REMTILNQIDHINVI
-84 KVYEIYESEDNFLII
+84 KVYDIYESEDNYLII

-107 LFNYIVNNQKLTEEE
+107 LFNYIVKNQKLSEEE
-122 TAFFFYQIINGVE
+122 TSFFFYQIINGVE

-148 PENLLLSEGNILKII
+148 PENLLLCEGNILKII
-163 DFGLSNFYDGNY
+163 DFGLSNFYNGNY

-202 VWAIGIILFA
+202 IWAIGIILFA

-221 DDDNDVLFQK
+221 DDDNDILFQK
-231 ILECKLHYP
+231 ILECKLNYP
-240 SHLSPVAKDI
+240 SHLSPLAKDI
-250 MRKILVTNPDKRIK
+250 MKKILVTNPEKRIK

-279 LYNEKNN
+279 LYNKKFN
-286 INDEDDVEDIENIN
+286 INEEVNDVEDSN
-300 DNVDTEEEEKKNNNK
+300 DFEEEKINNNK
-315 NKKQIIVKTDYDDE
+315 SHYNRLNTEYDDE

-339 EKFKIKHN
+339 DKIKIKNN
-347 KNEEIK
+347 KNHENEEHK
-353 KNNVTANEI
+353 KTINSNEI

-367 APNINNNN
+367 APNLNDNNNKENNINNNN
-375 KSINNEI
+375 INEDSHNNNSNNKDYKSINT
-382 EESNNNN
+382 SNNI
-389 NSKNKDYFPVNTVNN
+389 
-404 TEASTSNQKNKLF
+404 ESTSNNQKNKLF
-417 NDYFKNDNMISKKNK
+417 NDYFKNGNMISKKNK
-432 KIEHINITDKKYNN
+432 KIEHINIIDRK
-446 NNNINNNNS
+446 INEGNGNS
-455 KQKRNLN
+455 KKKRNIN
-462 TKLMNYNKNIIAN
+462 TKLMNYNKNIISN
-475 NTQHTSPNT
+475 TTQHTSPNT
-484 VQNTKDRSQFGQ
+484 VQNIKDRSQIGS
-496 SNLLTEL
+496 SNLMTEL
-503 ENNNEPLFNKRG
+503 ENTEPTFNRRG

-521 KRNNYTNMTNR
+521 KRNNLTNMTNR
-532 KFISGINNNN
+532 KFINGINNNN

-556 KRSTTKP
+556 KRTTTKP
-563 NFKHQIKLNNYN
+563 NFKHQIKLNNYKN
-575 NGNNGKILINNAIIN
+575 NKILINNAIIN

-604 IANKNF
+604 IPNKNF
-610 PVVNMT
+610 PIVNST
-616 KRRKLPF
+616 KRGRKLPS
-623 IKEKKPI
+623 IVKEKP
-630 VISNRNQLKTEN
+630 VTISNRPQLKTEN

-651 NAKIKLRINDVN
+651 NNKIKLRISDMN

-670 KFNKNNNLNLLTAGN
+670 KFNKNNNYNLYTVGN
-685 NNANLKNKYFK
+685 NNGINKNKYFK

>member
-10 YNQFNPPKMLGDYII
+10 YNQFNPPKTLGDYII

-39 GIHKETKQ
+39 GVHKETKQ

-69 REMRILNQINHINVI
+69 REMTILNQIDHINVI
-84 KVYEIYESEDNFLII
+84 KVYDIYESEDNYLII

-107 LFNYIVNNQKLTEEE
+107 LFNYIVKNQKLSEEE

-148 PENLLLSEGNILKII
+148 PENLLLCEGNILKII
-163 DFGLSNFYDGNY
+163 DFGLSNFYNGNY

-202 VWAIGIILFA
+202 IWAIGIILFA

-221 DDDNDVLFQK
+221 DDDNDILFQK

-240 SHLSPVAKDI
+240 SHLSPLAKDI
-250 MRKILVTNPDKRIK
+250 MKKILVTNPEKRIK

-279 LYNEKNN
+279 LYNKKFN
-286 INDEDDVEDIENIN
+286 INEEVNDVEDSN
-300 DNVDTEEEEKKNNNK
+300 DFEEEKINNNK
-315 NKKQIIVKTDYDDE
+315 SHYNRLNTEYDDE

-339 EKFKIKHN
+339 DKIK
-347 KNEEIK
+347 IK
-353 KNNVTANEI
+353 KNKNHENEEHKKTINSNEI

-367 APNINNNN
+367 APNLNDNNNKENNINNNN
-375 KSINNEI
+375 INED
-382 EESNNNN
+382 SHNN
-389 NSKNKDYFPVNTVNN
+389 NSNNKDYKPINTSNN
-404 TEASTSNQKNKLF
+404 IESTSNNQKNKLF
-417 NDYFKNDNMISKKNK
+417 NDYFKNGNMISKKNK
-432 KIEHINITDKKYNN
+432 KIEHINIIDRK
-446 NNNINNNNS
+446 INEGNGNS
-455 KQKRNLN
+455 KKKRNIN
-462 TKLMNYNKNIIAN
+462 TKLMNYNKNIISN
-475 NTQHTSPNT
+475 TTQHTSPNT
-484 VQNTKDRSQFGQ
+484 VQNIKDRSQIGS
-496 SNLLTEL
+496 SNLMTEL
-503 ENNNEPLFNKRG
+503 ENTEPTFNRRG

-521 KRNNYTNMTNR
+521 KRNNLTNMTNR
-532 KFISGINNNN
+532 KFINGINNNN

-556 KRSTTKP
+556 KRTTTKP
-563 NFKHQIKLNNYN
+563 IFKHQIKLNNYKN
-575 NGNNGKILINNAIIN
+575 NKILINNAIIN
-590 VNMYDVKDKKNNLE
+590 VNMYNVKDKKNNLE
-604 IANKNF
+604 IPNKNF
-610 PVVNMT
+610 PIVNST
-616 KRRKLPF
+616 KRGRKLPS
-623 IKEKKPI
+623 IVKEKP
-630 VISNRNQLKTEN
+630 VTISNRPQLKTEN

-651 NAKIKLRINDVN
+651 NNKIKLRISDMN

-670 KFNKNNNLNLLTAGN
+670 KFNKNNNYNLYTVGN
-685 NNANLKNKYFK
+685 NNGINKNKYFK

>member
-10 YNQFNPPKMLGDYII
+10 YNQFNPPKTLGDYII

-69 REMRILNQINHINVI
+69 REMTILNQIDHINVI
-84 KVYEIYESEDNFLII
+84 KVYDIYESEDNYLII

-107 LFNYIVNNQKLTEEE
+107 LFNYIVKNQKLSEEE
-122 TAFFFYQIINGVE
+122 TSFFFYQIINGVE

-148 PENLLLSEGNILKII
+148 PENLLLCEGNILKII
-163 DFGLSNFYDGNY
+163 DFGLSNFYNGNY

-202 VWAIGIILFA
+202 IWAIGIILFA

-221 DDDNDVLFQK
+221 DDDNDILFQK
-231 ILECKLHYP
+231 ILECKLDYP
-240 SHLSPVAKDI
+240 KHLSSLAKDI
-250 MRKILVTNPDKRIK
+250 MKKILVTNPEKRIK

-279 LYNEKNN
+279 LYNKKFN
-286 INDEDDVEDIENIN
+286 INEEVNDVEDSN
-300 DNVDTEEEEKKNNNK
+300 DFEEEKINNNK
-315 NKKQIIVKTDYDDE
+315 SHYNRLDTEYDDE

-339 EKFKIKHN
+339 DKIK
-347 KNEEIK
+347 I
-353 KNNVTANEI
+353 KNNKTHENEAHKKYINSNEI

-367 APNINNNN
+367 APNLNDNNNKENNINNNN
-375 KSINNEI
+375 INED
-382 EESNNNN
+382 SHNN
-389 NSKNKDYFPVNTVNN
+389 NSNNKDYKPINTSNN
-404 TEASTSNQKNKLF
+404 IESTSNNQKNKLF
-417 NDYFKNDNMISKKNK
+417 NDYFKNGNMISKKNK
-432 KIEHINITDKKYNN
+432 KIEHINIIDRK
-446 NNNINNNNS
+446 INEGNGNS
-455 KQKRNLN
+455 KKKRNIN
-462 TKLMNYNKNIIAN
+462 TKLMNYNKNIISN
-475 NTQHTSPNT
+475 TTQHTSPNT
-484 VQNTKDRSQFGQ
+484 VQNIKDRSQIGS
-496 SNLLTEL
+496 SNLMTEL
-503 ENNNEPLFNKRG
+503 ENTEPTFNRRG

-521 KRNNYTNMTNR
+521 KRNNLTNMTNR
-532 KFISGINNNN
+532 KFINGINNNN

-556 KRSTTKP
+556 KRTTTKP
-563 NFKHQIKLNNYN
+563 NFKHQIKLNNYKN
-575 NGNNGKILINNAIIN
+575 NKILINNAIIN

-604 IANKNF
+604 IPNKNF
-610 PVVNMT
+610 PIVNST
-616 KRRKLPF
+616 KRGRKLPS
-623 IKEKKPI
+623 IVKEKP
-630 VISNRNQLKTEN
+630 VTISNRPQLKTEN

-651 NAKIKLRINDVN
+651 NNKIKLRISDMN

-670 KFNKNNNLNLLTAGN
+670 KFNKNNNYNLYTVGN
-685 NNANLKNKYFK
+685 NNGINKNKYFK

>member
-10 YNQFNPPKMLGDYII
+10 YNQFNPPKTLGDYII

-69 REMRILNQINHINVI
+69 REMTILNQIDHINVI
-84 KVYEIYESEDNFLII
+84 KVYDIYESEDNYLII

-107 LFNYIVNNQKLTEEE
+107 LFNYIVKNQKLSEEE

-148 PENLLLSEGNILKII
+148 PENLLLCEGNILKII
-163 DFGLSNFYDGNY
+163 DFGLSNFYNGNY

-202 VWAIGIILFA
+202 IWAIGIILFA

-221 DDDNDVLFQK
+221 DDDNDILFQK

-240 SHLSPVAKDI
+240 SHLSPLAKDI
-250 MRKILVTNPDKRIK
+250 MKKILVTNPEKRIK

-279 LYNEKNN
+279 LYNKKFN
-286 INDEDDVEDIENIN
+286 INEEVNDVEDSN
-300 DNVDTEEEEKKNNNK
+300 DFEEEKINNNK
-315 NKKQIIVKTDYDDE
+315 SHYNRLNTEYDDE

-339 EKFKIKHN
+339 DKIKIKNN
-347 KNEEIK
+347 KNHENEEHK
-353 KNNVTANEI
+353 KTINSNEI

-367 APNINNNN
+367 APNLNDNNNKENNINNNN
-375 KSINNEI
+375 INEDSHNNNSNNKDYKSINT
-382 EESNNNN
+382 SNNI
-389 NSKNKDYFPVNTVNN
+389 
-404 TEASTSNQKNKLF
+404 ESTSNNQKNKLF
-417 NDYFKNDNMISKKNK
+417 NDYFKNGNMISKKNK
-432 KIEHINITDKKYNN
+432 KIEHINIIDRK
-446 NNNINNNNS
+446 INEGNGNS
-455 KQKRNLN
+455 KKKRNIN
-462 TKLMNYNKNIIAN
+462 TKLMNYNKNIISN
-475 NTQHTSPNT
+475 TTQHTSPNT
-484 VQNTKDRSQFGQ
+484 VQNIKDRSQIGS
-496 SNLLTEL
+496 SNLMTEL
-503 ENNNEPLFNKRG
+503 ENTEPTFNRRG

-521 KRNNYTNMTNR
+521 KRNNLTNMTNR
-532 KFISGINNNN
+532 KFINGINNNN

-556 KRSTTKP
+556 KRTTTKP
-563 NFKHQIKLNNYN
+563 NFKHQIKLNNYKN
-575 NGNNGKILINNAIIN
+575 NKILINNAIIN

-604 IANKNF
+604 IPNKNF
-610 PVVNMT
+610 PIVNST
-616 KRRKLPF
+616 KRGRKLPS
-623 IKEKKPI
+623 IVKEKP
-630 VISNRNQLKTEN
+630 VTISNRPQLKTEN

-651 NAKIKLRINDVN
+651 NNKIKLRISDMN

-670 KFNKNNNLNLLTAGN
+670 KFNKNNNYNLYTVGN
-685 NNANLKNKYFK
+685 NNGINKNKYFK

>member
-10 YNQFNPPKMLGDYII
+10 YNQFNPPKTLGDYII

-39 GIHKETKQ
+39 GVHKETKQ

-69 REMRILNQINHINVI
+69 REMTILNQIDHINVI
-84 KVYEIYESEDNFLII
+84 KVYDIYESEDNYLII

-107 LFNYIVNNQKLTEEE
+107 LFNYIVKNQKLSEEE
-122 TAFFFYQIINGVE
+122 TSFFFYQIINGVE

-148 PENLLLSEGNILKII
+148 PENLLLCEGNILKII
-163 DFGLSNFYDGNY
+163 DFGLSNFYNGNY

-202 VWAIGIILFA
+202 IWAIGIILFA

-221 DDDNDVLFQK
+221 DDDNDILFQK
-231 ILECKLHYP
+231 ILECKLDYP
-240 SHLSPVAKDI
+240 KHLSSLAKDI
-250 MRKILVTNPDKRIK
+250 MKKILVTNPEKRIK

-279 LYNEKNN
+279 LYNKKFN
-286 INDEDDVEDIENIN
+286 INEEVNDVEDSN
-300 DNVDTEEEEKKNNNK
+300 DFEEEKINNNK
-315 NKKQIIVKTDYDDE
+315 SHYNRLNTEYDDE

-339 EKFKIKHN
+339 DKIK
-347 KNEEIK
+347 IK
-353 KNNVTANEI
+353 KNKNHENEEHKKTINSNEI

-367 APNINNNN
+367 APNLNDNNNKENNINNNN
-375 KSINNEI
+375 INED
-382 EESNNNN
+382 SHNN
-389 NSKNKDYFPVNTVNN
+389 NSNNKDYKPINTSNN
-404 TEASTSNQKNKLF
+404 IESTSNNQKNKLF
-417 NDYFKNDNMISKKNK
+417 NDYFKNGNMISKKNK
-432 KIEHINITDKKYNN
+432 KIEHINIIDRKINE
-446 NNNINNNNS
+446 NNNNS
-455 KQKRNLN
+455 KKKRNIN
-462 TKLMNYNKNIIAN
+462 TKLMNYNKNIISN
-475 NTQHTSPNT
+475 TTQHTSPNT
-484 VQNTKDRSQFGQ
+484 VQNIKDRSQIGS
-496 SNLLTEL
+496 SNLMTEL
-503 ENNNEPLFNKRG
+503 ENTEPTFNRRG

-521 KRNNYTNMTNR
+521 KRNNLTNMTNR
-532 KFISGINNNN
+532 KFINGINNNN

-556 KRSTTKP
+556 KRTTTKP
-563 NFKHQIKLNNYN
+563 NFKHQIKLNNYKN
-575 NGNNGKILINNAIIN
+575 NKILINNAIIN

-604 IANKNF
+604 IPNKNF
-610 PVVNMT
+610 PIVNST
-616 KRRKLPF
+616 KRGRKLPS
-623 IKEKKPI
+623 IVKEKP
-630 VISNRNQLKTEN
+630 VTISNRPQLKTEN

-651 NAKIKLRINDVN
+651 NNKIKLRISDMN

-670 KFNKNNNLNLLTAGN
+670 KFNKNNNYNLYTVGN
-685 NNANLKNKYFK
+685 NNGINKNKYFK